1 MRPPKLM
8 GMSTAAG
15 RPEVLT
21 PPANVYEGNG
31 ELTISTPISG
41 AHGPHTEVVVAP
53 DRVRVTATNKYPQE
67 SQHYHRREWQV
78 GSWELDVELP
88 KRVDPALA
96 RATLNLG
103 MLVVMAPISESGGGE
118 ARPPVTEG

>member
-1 MRPPKLM
+1 
-8 GMSTAAG
+8 MSTTAG

-31 ELTISTPISG
+31 ELTIVTPIPG

-53 DRVRVTATNKYPQE
+53 DRVRVKATCKYPQE

-78 GSWELDVELP
+78 GSWELDVALP
-88 KRVDPALA
+88 RRVDPGRA
-96 RATLNLG
+96 RAILNLG
-103 MLVVMAPISESGGGE
+103 VLTVMAPISESGGGE